1 MSCGAAEELLK
12 LADQFDEVESRI
24 DGMIG
29 DVEGQVGQIQSIVQ
43 AEIDKLTE
51 TLTGYIPEIDIP
63 IEIDSLQ
70 GDVAGI
76 LEKLIAGQIIAEDIA
91 QEVAILEA
99 KWGGL
104 DLGNIN
110 FTDIPRLIRSGAL
123 DLQNLCQVLP
133 NYQNSG
139 AEVTLKGT
147 PISFP
152 EINVPDI
159 IKGGSIPRINKPEFR
174 VDINRRISN
183 GTNKFL
189 NINIPDLYVG

>member
-1 MSCGAAEELLK
+1 MSCGPAEKLLELTEE
-12 LADQFDEVESRI
+12 FDEVENTI
-24 DGMIG
+24 DSMIA
-29 DVEGQVGQIQSIVQ
+29 DVEGQVGQIQSQIQ
-43 AEIDKLTE
+43 TEIDKLTDK
-51 TLTGYIPEIDIP
+51 LVGFIPEIDIP
-63 IEIDSLQ
+63 IEVDSLQ
-70 GDVAGI
+70 GDISGI

-104 DLGNIN
+104 DLGNIS
-110 FTDIPRLIRSGAL
+110 FTDIPRLLRSGAL
-123 DLQNLCQVLP
+123 DLNNICQVIP

-152 EINVPDI
+152 EVNVADI

-174 VDINRRISN
+174 VDVNRRIRN

-189 NINIPDLYVG
+189 NINIPDLYVD